1 MRISRRTVIGGL
13 AAAAGLPQALASHA
27 GLRILTTHLPPYV
40 IEHDAAAPGALH
52 ELVQAI
58 LARAEVD
65 ARIVFVPWKR
75 AVHET
80 TTLARTAV
88 FPLTRTPDREQSFQW
103 LAELYREEF
112 VFLALRNGRFDWHA
126 PLGMTAMRIGILRG
140 SGQIPV
146 LRAMGFKRIVETS
159 SIQESM
165 RFLERGMVDALM
177 GERAIF
183 HSFVKGRGNAG
194 AFVASEPIRTT
205 ITWLGGSLD
214 LAPDVAARLAKARAA
229 LVEDG
234 SYARILKKYGLSP

>member
-1 MRISRRTVIGGL
+1 MHFSRRSFLGGL
-13 AAAAGLPQALASHA
+13 AAAAGLPQAAASGP

-40 IEHDAAAPGALH
+40 VEHDGVAPGALH

-58 LARAEVD
+58 VARAGVD
-65 ARIVFVPWKR
+65 ARIVFDPWKR

-80 TTLARTAV
+80 GTLAGTAV
-88 FPLTRTPDREQSFQW
+88 FPLTRTADRERAFQW

-112 VFLALRNGRFDWHA
+112 VFLALRKGRFDWRA
-126 PLGMTAMRIGILRG
+126 PLGMTGMRIGILRG

-146 LRAMGFKRIVETS
+146 LRAMGYRRIVETS

-165 RFLERGMVDALM
+165 RFLEGGMVDALI

-183 HSFVKGRGNAG
+183 HSFVRGRSHVD
-194 AFVASEPIRTT
+194 AFVTSDPVRTT
-205 ITWLGGSLD
+205 TTWLGGSLD
-214 LAPDVAARLAKARAA
+214 LSPEVAGRLAKARAG

-234 SYARILKKYGLSP
+234 SYARILKKYGLPP